1 MKTSSPLERKIFLG
15 SPFFLAKPKNFKGIG
30 GAAATG
36 GGCQIL
42 GSFGPTVP
50 GANGVGIT
58 GSGCDTKMFL
68 PEPSYLIC
76 SADANCARLRVGSR
90 LCGRRSFFA
99 EAESELRRSAEC
111 GFLATAA
118 SGPPVVLAGV
128 VEAMVDEEGM
138 NW

>member
-1 MKTSSPLERKIFLG
+1 MKTSSPFERKIFLG
-15 SPFFLAKPKNFKGIG
+15 SPFLLAKPKNFRGMR

-36 GGCQIL
+36 GACQIL
-42 GSFGPTVP
+42 GSFGPAVP
-50 GANGVGIT
+50 EANGVGIT

-90 LCGRRSFFA
+90 LCGRISFFA
-99 EAESELRRSAEC
+99 EADSEPRRGAAC
-111 GFLATAA
+111 GFLATID
-118 SGPPVVLAGV
+118 SGPAVVAGA
-128 VEAMVDEEGM
+128 VEAMVEEEGM